1 MANERPKT
9 KAPSATPKTA
19 KSAVPTPTPKAKIRL
34 KSKKPAKPAPVV
46 FSIPKGGGIWYK
58 IKQDD
63 IVVFDED
70 KGYNREIRF
79 CPAERS
85 IYLDEQSSVARREQI
100 IFRDGTLNVPHS
112 SPNLIEYLRN
122 HPENKANNG
131 TLFIEVNTEVD
142 AKGELEKEFL
152 VHDAISFIKDA
163 DVDTL
168 LPIAL
173 SYGIDGN
180 LSSLE
185 IKRSL
190 IQQAKGDPTSFMEA
204 TNSPLVQLR
213 AVVITAMEFQI
224 LRAKGDGMYWFD
236 SNQIICPTPTGQST
250 QKVFTRFLMS
260 DRGYDVREEL
270 DRQLN
275 AL

>member
-9 KAPSATPKTA
+9 KVPSTTKKAPKVATSLATPKT
-19 KSAVPTPTPKAKIRL
+19 KVKL
-34 KSKKPAKPAPVV
+34 KSKKPAKPKPVV
-46 FSIPKGGGIWYK
+46 FSIPKGGGIWCK
-58 IKQDD
+58 IKQDE
-63 IVVFDED
+63 IVIFDEE

-79 CPAERS
+79 CPSEKS
-85 IYLDEQSSVARREQI
+85 IYLDEQSKVARREQI
-100 IFRDGTLNVPHS
+100 IFREGTLKVPHT
-112 SPNLIEYLRN
+112 SPNLIEYLRQ
-122 HPENKANNG
+122 HPQNKANEGN
-131 TLFIEVNTEVD
+131 LFIEVNTEVD
-142 AKGELEKEFL
+142 AEGELEKEFL
-152 VHDAISFIKDA
+152 VHDAISFIKDST
-163 DVDTL
+163 VDTL

-185 IKRSL
+185 IKRAL
-190 IQQAKGDPTSFMEA
+190 IQQAKGDPVSFMEA

-236 SNQIICPTPTGQST
+236 SNQIICPTPVGQST
-250 QKVFTRFLMS
+250 QKIFTRFLMS

-270 DRQLN
+270 ERQLN
-275 AL
+275 GL